1 MIGPM
6 IGNTLAAMFGFQ
18 IKGPDAARP
27 FVIPIIG
34 VMLGSAITIEIF
46 EQLAQWIPTLIL
58 LPIFLLSAAAGS
70 YIVYRKIG
78 GYDQVT
84 AFYSAMPGGLNEM
97 LILGGEAGGSEKR
110 IALAHAA
117 RILIVIVFVVL
128 FFGYFLGVSSTGTTD
143 WTPLGA
149 LTLWDYTI
157 LTTCAVLGV
166 WMGKAIQLPA
176 APVFG
181 PMILSGAAHIFG
193 IVTVAPP
200 TIFIVLAQLAIGTII
215 GARFVGS
222 KPAEIA
228 RDLVLATI
236 ASIVML
242 LIAVIFAQAIVMLSG
257 MTLSQAFLAY
267 SPGGL
272 TEMSLLTL
280 AMGQDVTY
288 VSVMHL
294 IRITF
299 VIALAAP
306 LFRLTQ
312 R

>member
-1 MIGPM
+1 
-6 IGNTLAAMFGFQ
+6 
-18 IKGPDAARP
+18 
-27 FVIPIIG
+27 
-34 VMLGSAITIEIF
+34 
-46 EQLAQWIPTLIL
+46 
-58 LPIFLLSAAAGS
+58 
-70 YIVYRKIG
+70 
-78 GYDQVT
+78 
-84 AFYSAMPGGLNEM
+84 
-97 LILGGEAGGSEKR
+97 
-110 IALAHAA
+110 
-117 RILIVIVFVVL
+117 
-128 FFGYFLGVSSTGTTD
+128 
-143 WTPLGA
+143 
-149 LTLWDYTI
+149 
-157 LTTCAVLGV
+157 
-166 WMGKAIQLPA
+166 MGKAIQLPA

-299 VIALAAP
+299 VIALAAH

>member
-1 MIGPM
+1 
-6 IGNTLAAMFGFQ
+6 
-18 IKGPDAARP
+18 
-27 FVIPIIG
+27 
-34 VMLGSAITIEIF
+34 
-46 EQLAQWIPTLIL
+46 
-58 LPIFLLSAAAGS
+58 
-70 YIVYRKIG
+70 
-78 GYDQVT
+78 
-84 AFYSAMPGGLNEM
+84 
-97 LILGGEAGGSEKR
+97 
-110 IALAHAA
+110 LAHAA

-181 PMILSGAAHIFG
+181 PMVLSGAAHIFG
-193 IVTVAPP
+193 IVTVTPP